1 MPQTLSVLVTLEKM
15 KCGILEQAILSNA
28 GIDTEKDKIRKKRHA
43 KQVLPAANWNMIY
56 KIPLLV
62 SKWQMRN
69 YERYT
74 IVYVI
79 GYIMTMQ
86 IRLRWSTSTFQ
97 GRWEKNSGAAL
108 LVRLLVRC
116 LFTRLVFLIW
126 HFAIAKVK
134 LKTLCHTYVN
144 IAMHLKELIK
154 DFTKL
159 PFKEILNSN
168 VLF

>member
-1 MPQTLSVLVTLEKM
+1 MKDYFLSALFTHIKYVRN
-15 KCGILEQAILSNA
+15 C
-28 GIDTEKDKIRKKRHA
+28 RKKRHA
-43 KQVLPAANWNMIY
+43 KQVLPSANSNIY

-69 YERYT
+69 SERYT

-79 GYIMTMQ
+79 GYYMIMQ
-86 IRLRWSTSTFQ
+86 IRLRCITSTFQ

-116 LFTRLVFLIW
+116 LFTRLVLLVW

-134 LKTLCHTYVN
+134 LKTLCHTHMWN
-144 IAMHLKELIK
+144 LQCISKNWSK
-154 DFTKL
+154 
-159 PFKEILNSN
+159 ILQNFPSKK
-168 VLF
+168 F